1 MWVRLDDGMAHH
13 PKFVQSGPEAMAL
26 FVAGLCYC
34 NRYRTDGLIP
44 KLVLPCLL
52 PGLSEQ
58 RAIELALRLA
68 TNARRPS
75 WIDVGDHY
83 RVHDYEVYQPTR
95 VEASGDSQG
104 AFDAA
109 ADEGWGDVTREVT
122 GYVTPE
128 RNAEGAVTHHGNA
141 AERYGRAPLPGP
153 LPLSRPDP
161 VKRELRGMAGWEGD
175 RERAKRALNAE
186 RQRRFRER
194 HAVPGGGVTRD
205 VTRYGNAAVTRYG
218 NGSSAEL
225 DAGARLG
232 SSGLDW
238 TAPSREE
245 REERRRAQNAERQR
259 QFRRR
264 QAARRAAADG
274 QVTPNRDAAGQAPG
288 SPDGGGGVLRTAPGR
303 PERDRRAEFRI
314 WFPCYPRQEAE
325 IPALRAWM
333 AEPELPPL
341 AVMLERLTVQKA
353 AKPDARYWPAA
364 ERYVRENRWRDQP
377 PRSPGREAQGRSV
390 WAQLRAMG
398 SDEGRRERLREISAA
413 ARFDPF
419 GRGAARG

>member
-153 LPLSRPDP
+153 LPPPVPVLEQREFSIAPAREAAAASGASRAA
-161 VKRELRGMAGWEGD
+161 RSRGARGGAGGAWEG
-175 RERAKRALNAE
+175 R
-186 RQRRFRER
+186 
-194 HAVPGGGVTRD
+194 
-205 VTRYGNAAVTRYG
+205 
-218 NGSSAEL
+218 
-225 DAGARLG
+225 
-232 SSGLDW
+232 
-238 TAPSREE
+238 
-245 REERRRAQNAERQR
+245 
-259 QFRRR
+259 
-264 QAARRAAADG
+264 
-274 QVTPNRDAAGQAPG
+274 
-288 SPDGGGGVLRTAPGR
+288 
-303 PERDRRAEFRI
+303 
-314 WFPCYPRQEAE
+314 
-325 IPALRAWM
+325 
-333 AEPELPPL
+333 
-341 AVMLERLTVQKA
+341 
-353 AKPDARYWPAA
+353 
-364 ERYVRENRWRDQP
+364 
-377 PRSPGREAQGRSV
+377 
-390 WAQLRAMG
+390 
-398 SDEGRRERLREISAA
+398 
-413 ARFDPF
+413 
-419 GRGAARG
+419 